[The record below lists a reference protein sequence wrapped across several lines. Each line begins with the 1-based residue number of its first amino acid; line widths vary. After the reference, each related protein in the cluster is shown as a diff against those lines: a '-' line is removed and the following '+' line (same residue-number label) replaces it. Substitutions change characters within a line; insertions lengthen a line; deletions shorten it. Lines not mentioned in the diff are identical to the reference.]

1 MSVIGS
7 GITDLHVSTLE
18 WENEEQIEEVKIKV
32 KDEMLSQL
40 SVHIINDIPVK
51 AFMKQLV
58 EWETY

>member
-40 SVHIINDIPVK
+40 SVHIINDILVK

-58 EWETY
+58 E